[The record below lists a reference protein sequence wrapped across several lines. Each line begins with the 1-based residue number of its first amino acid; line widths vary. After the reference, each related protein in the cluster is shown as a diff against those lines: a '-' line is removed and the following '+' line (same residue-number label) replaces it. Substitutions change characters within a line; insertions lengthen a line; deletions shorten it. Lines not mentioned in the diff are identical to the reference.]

1 MVIICVHVHLHLIT
15 LKVWHRLFNVCTNNI
30 SLQENSS
37 SSSQKDILAMACDS
51 VFENIEPQ
59 SPESIAPVDSA
70 YSSPTSQDFGASTS
84 PDIENRARM
93 QEMNDSSVSFSTS
106 PTHVDKL
113 QFALN
118 WNVTFDPKSHGVT
131 SPSPEVGP
139 DTTSEI
145 TGDALVSSPQ
155 QSPAPPT
162 PLSPQVSSQNQ
173 EESTS
178 PSRHPTPQTPAHSPS
193 PAANFSPISSEPIHP
208 EKVNF
213 QVSLP
218 SSSSPPAVSW
228 LSIGSSDNL
237 STVNFA
243 SDQTSFEELTV
254 KSETFSGP
262 KNRSES
268 PVSVPELKFSAM
280 MTLGN
285 FFDNIPDISEE
296 QEGCDEPP
304 SKRRCV
310 STSPYMSEADWM
322 DLLGKY
328 NSSPS
333 FPCMCSRPSP
343 APTQDYALPPQ
354 MAFPSKFRS
363 IPWATN
369 HNMYY
374 RQRSSYFAD
383 VHITMTTDNY
393 IGYFF
398 TLPMEREQKRWATPH
413 HAAPEFNWVES
424 TAYVQSKTKA
434 EQRKGKPQDSYI
446 SMIGHAILA
455 SPTFQASLPEIYD
468 YIMEHY
474 PFYRT
479 TTLAWRNAVRHNLSA
494 NECFVKAE
502 RTETGRGWMWTIHPS
517 CVDQFRK
524 GDFRRREARNRV
536 QHLQRRTN

>member
-1 MVIICVHVHLHLIT
+1 M
-15 LKVWHRLFNVCTNNI
+15 
-30 SLQENSS
+30 
-37 SSSQKDILAMACDS
+37 
-51 VFENIEPQ
+51 FENVAPQ

-113 QFALN
+113 QIPLN
-118 WNVTFDPKSHGVT
+118 WNVTFDPKSRGVT
-131 SPSPEVGP
+131 SLSAEAGP
-139 DTTSEI
+139 DTTSE
-145 TGDALVSSPQ
+145 TTREVPVSSPQ

-162 PLSPQVSSQNQ
+162 PSSPQVSSSSQG
-173 EESTS
+173 ESTS
-178 PSRHPTPQTPAHSPS
+178 PPRHPTAHSPS
-193 PAANFSPISSEPIHP
+193 SVANFSPASSEHVQT
-208 EKVNF
+208 ETVNF

-228 LSIGSSDNL
+228 LSIGITDDHPK
-237 STVNFA
+237 VHFE
-243 SDQTSFEELTV
+243 SDQTSFGQASFEQDVTV
-254 KSETFSGP
+254 TSENMSEP
-262 KNRSES
+262 QKRPES
-268 PVSVPELKFSAM
+268 PVSVPELKYSAI

-285 FFDNIPDISEE
+285 FFNSIPDISEE
-296 QEGCDEPP
+296 EECCDEPP
-304 SKRRCV
+304 TKRRCV

-322 DLLGKY
+322 DLLGQY
-328 NSSPS
+328 SSSSS
-333 FPCMCSRPSP
+333 FTCRCSQPMP
-343 APTQDYALPPQ
+343 VQDHVLPPQ
-354 MAFPSKFRS
+354 MAFPSNFQS
-363 IPWATN
+363 MPFTN
-369 HNMYY
+369 DSMYY
-374 RQRSSYFAD
+374 PQRAQYFAGMD
-383 VHITMTTDNY
+383 TMLTADNY
-393 IGYFF
+393 SGYFT
-398 TLPMEREQKRWATPH
+398 TLPMKREQKRWATPH
-413 HAAPEFNWVES
+413 YAASEYNWTES

-446 SMIGHAILA
+446 SMIGHSILA

-517 CVDQFRK
+517 CVEQFRK

-536 QHLQRRTN
+536 QHLQRRTPYSN

>member
-1 MVIICVHVHLHLIT
+1 
-15 LKVWHRLFNVCTNNI
+15 
-30 SLQENSS
+30 
-37 SSSQKDILAMACDS
+37 MACDS
-51 VFENIEPQ
+51 VFENVEPQ
-59 SPESIAPVDSA
+59 SPESTAPVDSA

-131 SPSPEVGP
+131 SPSAEANP

-145 TGDALVSSPQ
+145 TGDVPVSSPQ
-155 QSPAPPT
+155 QSTAPPT
-162 PLSPQVSSQNQ
+162 PTPQLSSENK
-173 EESTS
+173 ESTS
-178 PSRHPTPQTPAHSPS
+178 PSRYPAPQTPDHSPS
-193 PAANFSPISSEPIHP
+193 PAVNFSRILSEPIP
-208 EKVNF
+208 AETLNF
-213 QVSLP
+213 QVSVP

-237 STVNFA
+237 STVTLVP
-243 SDQTSFEELTV
+243 DQTNYEEDVTV
-254 KSETFSGP
+254 KSETFAGP

-285 FFDNIPDISEE
+285 FFDNVPDISEE
-296 QEGCDEPP
+296 REHYDEPP

-328 NSSPS
+328 SRSY
-333 FPCMCSRPSP
+333 FPCMCSRPSKV
-343 APTQDYALPPQ
+343 PTQDHALPPQ
-354 MAFPSKFRS
+354 MAFPSKFYS
-363 IPWATN
+363 IPWASN
-369 HNMYY
+369 HNRYY
-374 RQRSSYFAD
+374 QQRSPYFTD
-383 VHITMTTDNY
+383 VHTTMTADNY
-393 IGYFF
+393 IGYFS
-398 TLPMEREQKRWATPH
+398 TLPMEREQKRCATPH
-413 HAAPEFNWVES
+413 HAASEFNWMES

-494 NECFVKAE
+494 NECFIKAE

-517 CVDQFRK
+517 CVEQFRK